1 MQNARCIDRC
11 PKVRRLRFGRTACKA
26 PKARPRAAHS
36 CASASDR
43 CVRTAFSV
51 KIASAGCKQSE
62 FTGKGREKP
71 RLTFR
76 CGTVKSFNTPYSL
89 VGKVADKLMRIAF
102 FHQHRVG
109 KYCSSARARN
119 GIDDSL
125 RRGVFLLYIR
135 KSVSVQ
141 YAAEGIGCVFG
152 VACAASAA
160 A

>member
-1 MQNARCIDRC
+1 MHGASTD
-11 PKVRRLRFGRTACKA
+11 VRKYGDSSSEEPPAKLRKRGLELRTAA
-26 PKARPRAAHS
+26 PA
-36 CASASDR
+36 ASDR

-71 RLTFR
+71 RFTFR

-102 FHQHRVG
+102 FISIGWASIAAPPAPVTASMTACG
-109 KYCSSARARN
+109 EGCFCFISARA
-119 GIDDSL
+119 SL
-125 RRGVFLLYIR
+125 FSMRRKASAVF
-135 KSVSVQ
+135 SAWP
-141 YAAEGIGCVFG
+141 AAV
-152 VACAASAA
+152 SAA